1 MKGVIVQMKKA
12 MQTIRSRSGV
22 TLIELLV
29 VVVILGIIAAVAI
42 PLVSNNQETTY
53 KNTNNQ
59 NLKIVSE
66 AVQRYM
72 IDHGGS
78 IPDVGTGTGGDLDFD
93 KLTKATDANGNINET
108 TGPFGPYLQAR
119 PNVYDEDGAVVT
131 GAWTVSS
138 TGVVSLPEG
147 AAI

>member
-1 MKGVIVQMKKA
+1 MKKA
-12 MQTIRSRSGV
+12 MQTIQSRSGV

-42 PLVSNNQETTY
+42 PLVSNNQESTY
-53 KNTNNQ
+53 KNTNQQ

-72 IDHGGS
+72 IDHGGR
-78 IPDVGTGTGGDLDFD
+78 IPVVGTVGTGGDLDFD

-108 TGPFGPYLQAR
+108 TGPFGPYLQAP
-119 PNVYDEDGAVVT
+119 PNVYDKNGAVVT

-138 TGVVSLPEG
+138 DGVVSLPEG

>member
-78 IPDVGTGTGGDLDFD
+78 IPVGTGGALDFD
-93 KLTKATDANGNINET
+93 KLTMATDASGSTSAT
-108 TGPFGPYLQAR
+108 TRPFGPYLQAK
-119 PNVYDEDGAVVT
+119 PDVYDEDGAVLT
-131 GAWTVSS
+131 GDWNVSS
-138 TGVVSLPEG
+138 TGVVSLPAG
-147 AAI
+147 AAK

>member
-22 TLIELLV
+22 TLIELLI

-42 PLVSNNQETTY
+42 PLVLNNQESTY
-53 KNTNNQ
+53 KNTNQQ

-78 IPDVGTGTGGDLDFD
+78 IPEETPGVLDFD

>member
-42 PLVSNNQETTY
+42 PLVSNNQKSTY
-53 KNTNNQ
+53 KNTNQQ

-66 AVQRYM
+66 AVQRYK

-78 IPDVGTGTGGDLDFD
+78 IPVGTGGALDFD
-93 KLTKATDANGNINET
+93 KLTKATDANGDTNAT
-108 TGPFGPYLQAR
+108 TRPFGPYLQAK
-119 PNVYDEDGAVVT
+119 PDVYDNNGAVLT
-131 GAWTVSS
+131 GDWNVSS
-138 TGVVSLPEG
+138 EGVVSLPAG
-147 AAI
+147 AAQ

>member
-42 PLVSNNQETTY
+42 PLVLNNQETTY

-66 AVQRYM
+66 AVHRYM
-72 IDHGGS
+72 IDHGGTPPGS
-78 IPDVGTGTGGDLDFD
+78 GGVIDFD
-93 KLTKATDANGNINET
+93 KLTKATDANGDTNAT
-108 TGPFGPYLQAR
+108 TRPFGPYLQAP
-119 PNVYDEDGAVVT
+119 PNVYDKNGAVVT
-131 GAWTVSS
+131 GDWTVSS
-138 TGVVSLPEG
+138 EGVVSLPAD
-147 AAI
+147 AAK